1 MKETKRGFVIVGVL
15 FVVGK
20 PRLAFNVFVSV
31 SNYAYVMETNKQTNK
46 KM

>member
-1 MKETKRGFVIVGVL
+1 MKDTKRVFVIVGVL

-20 PRLAFNVFVSV
+20 PKLAFNVFVSV
-31 SNYAYVMETNKQTNK
+31 SNYAYIMETNEQTNK